1 MKNLERRWIYHYNK
15 ENNIYTI
22 TYILNTCDAIG
33 LLSKFCKIGS
43 SNPIAVQCYYKI
55 KAFLDSIAIE
65 CYNIFS
71 FFSKTI
77 AIFHHPLVANI
88 TINITGHGG
97 TPKHPIV
104 SHNIPY
110 LAFLKFRR

>member
-1 MKNLERRWIYHYNK
+1 MKNLERRWIYHYNG
-15 ENNIYTI
+15 ENNIYTM

-55 KAFLDSIAIE
+55 KEFLDGIAVECYNIFRNFIRLIAIE

-71 FFSKTI
+71 FFLKPSQSS
-77 AIFHHPLVANI
+77 I
-88 TINITGHGG
+88 TH
-97 TPKHPIV
+97 
-104 SHNIPY
+104 
-110 LAFLKFRR
+110 LWQ